1 MSTVEQFI
9 WVNLYSLDLSS
20 NQMLRTLENLT
31 LNSMLYSLLSYCFK
45 DFKVAFNAPL
55 NLISA
60 LI

>member
-1 MSTVEQFI
+1 MSTEERFI
-9 WVNLYSLDLSS
+9 WVNLYSVDLSS
-20 NQMLRTLENLT
+20 NQMLRTLEKLT
-31 LNSMLYSLLSYCFK
+31 LNSMLSSLLNNCFK